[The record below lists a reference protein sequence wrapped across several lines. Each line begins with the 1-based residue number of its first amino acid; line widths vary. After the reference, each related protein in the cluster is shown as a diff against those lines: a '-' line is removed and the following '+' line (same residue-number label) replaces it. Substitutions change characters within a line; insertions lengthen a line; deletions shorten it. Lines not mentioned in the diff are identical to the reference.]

1 MVDNCFRVLR
11 NLFQFYPCV
20 NMFCADKYKYPVE
33 HKLDCKEGLA
43 GAGTGLPI
51 FTHGLPVPI
60 PKCIAYLLS
69 FDCYYQQLTGFNSF
83 ARVINRFRS

>member
-51 FTHGLPVPI
+51 FTHG
-60 PKCIAYLLS
+60 
-69 FDCYYQQLTGFNSF
+69 
-83 ARVINRFRS
+83 